1 MKLYATI
8 GVGLE
13 TIVSRE
19 LGALGITPGRVEPGR
34 VRFEGEMA
42 DLCRALIH
50 LRCVSR
56 VVRELAFQE
65 IEREQDIYEAVRAL
79 DWPGLF
85 PVDATFRVTF
95 NAHSSLVRNSRFW
108 TYRIKD
114 AICDRFVDERG
125 RRPNVD
131 TESADVSVYCYL
143 ENRRLSIGLDA
154 AGDPLHMRGY
164 RVGQHAASLR
174 EHLAAAML
182 MHSGWVPS
190 MPLHDPFCGS
200 ATLLIEAALLATAT
214 PPSAFRARFACE
226 AWTGFDLGALS
237 ALRQQA
243 MAAKVALPSL
253 RISGGDIDPSALSV
267 AQGNVRSAGFEKVIT
282 LLEQDVGSMA
292 PIVDGV
298 VIANPPYG
306 KRAHG
311 GDLDEVWKAFRT
323 AALRCKGSTIV
334 VLQSNPDFEK
344 SFSLRPFKKN
354 RMNNGALECT
364 LYQYRIHPAAE

>member
-19 LGALGITPGRVEPGR
+19 LGALGITVGRVEPGR
-34 VRFEGEMA
+34 VRFDGEMV
-42 DLCRALIH
+42 DLCRAIIH

-65 IEREQDIYEAVRAL
+65 IEREQEIYDAVRAL
-79 DWPGLF
+79 DWPALF
-85 PVDATFRVTF
+85 SVDATFRVTF
-95 NAHSSLVRNSRFW
+95 NVHSSLVRNSRFW

-114 AICDRFVDERG
+114 AICDRFMSDGG

-131 TESADVSVYCYL
+131 TESAQVSVYCYL

-164 RVGQHAASLR
+164 RVGQHSASLR

-200 ATLLIEAALLATAT
+200 GTLLIEAALMATAT

-226 AWTGFDLGALS
+226 AWTGFELATLS

-243 MAAKVALPSL
+243 MAARVEPPNL
-253 RISGGDIDPSALSV
+253 RISGGDIDRSALAV
-267 AQGNVRSAGFEKVIT
+267 AKNNVRSAGFDQVIT
-282 LLEQDVGSMA
+282 LVEQDVGSMA
-292 PIVDGV
+292 PVLDGV

-306 KRAHG
+306 VRAHG
-311 GDLDEVWKAFRT
+311 GDLGEVWKAFRT
-323 AALRCKGSTIV
+323 AALQCKGSTIV
-334 VLQSNPDFEK
+334 VLQASPEFEK

-364 LYQYRIHPAAE
+364 LYQYRIHPSDG